1 MNELPTSLRQKLVL
15 HRFSDTIQMVPF
27 LQGIRD
33 DVTVEL
39 CQRMKEFPTMPGG
52 QLMVQGTFSRELLIL
67 TRGVA
72 STIMNEEAL
81 QESLPDSVLRAI
93 VRMQDPE
100 VGAPGVGY
108 YVGLKSRLLST
119 VIHC

>member
-1 MNELPTSLRQKLVL
+1 MDELPTSLRQKLVL

-39 CQRMKEFPTMPGG
+39 CQQMKEFPTMPGG

-72 STIMNEEAL
+72 STIMNEKAL
-81 QESLPDSVLRAI
+81 QESMPDSVLRAI

-100 VGAPGVGY
+100 VGAPGIGY
-108 YVGLKSRLLST
+108 YARNRDSR
-119 VIHC
+119 